1 MRYSKNMP
9 VYSQVAYDIASQIAK
24 GTLKEGQKFSGRSL
38 MGAQYGVSPETI
50 RRALN
55 LLAGMN
61 IIEIKPNAG
70 ATIISLRCAI
80 EYVEQYRADNDLRAL
95 KTHLWEL
102 VAERDRLNEEIRDIF
117 EKIMDLDER
126 FKNSDQLRTYEFR
139 IKGDSHAAGKTIG
152 ELEFRQKTGGTI
164 IAVREDGK
172 LELSPGPSTV
182 LREGDVLVV
191 ACNVTDLSFVA
202 ELVE

>member
-70 ATIISLRCAI
+70 ATIISLRRAI

-95 KTHLWEL
+95 KTHLWSWWP
-102 VAERDRLNEEIRDIF
+102 R
-117 EKIMDLDER
+117 
-126 FKNSDQLRTYEFR
+126 
-139 IKGDSHAAGKTIG
+139 G
-152 ELEFRQKTGGTI
+152 TG
-164 IAVREDGK
+164 
-172 LELSPGPSTV
+172 ST
-182 LREGDVLVV
+182 RR
-191 ACNVTDLSFVA
+191 
-202 ELVE
+202 